1 MFLLEDC
8 LFSSEPNVGPA
19 LRRMYAT
26 GAVPCTLKTAYYELM
41 RDVRILR
48 DPAAGGPRWERLLA
62 DFGMPEEWLP
72 WEPKL

>member
-1 MFLLEDC
+1 MHPEDQ
-8 LFSSEPNVGPA
+8 
-19 LRRMYAT
+19 
-26 GAVPCTLKTAYYELM
+26 LM

-62 DFGMPEEWLP
+62 DVGMPEEWLP